1 MRIADLTLR
10 NSFALQN
17 LNILTVQMLKTQKAN
32 KENPVY
38 FVLQK
43 LKFSKCFKTN
53 QPKQQQQTLK
63 YNERKI
69 IENYVGK

>member
-10 NSFALQN
+10 SSFALQN
-17 LNILTVQMLKTQKAN
+17 LKILTVQMLKTQKAN

-43 LKFSKCFKTN
+43 LKFSNFLYAFLYALKPT
-53 QPKQQQQTLK
+53 KQSNNNK
-63 YNERKI
+63 
-69 IENYVGK
+69 GK